1 MSTPE
6 ILDPATPASSTPDSW
21 ERASAGPEL
30 KRITV
35 STCFGCGA
43 MEWRG
48 TCETGCR
55 ERRLDFVRAAAYE
68 ELATIAARS
77 VTAIT
82 AFRPVAEE
90 LATHRPRA
98 PELEAVYRDL
108 QTRAHELLHHHPE
121 GTDEDA
127 VLAQASQPAVTW
139 YCDRCGGIDAP
150 QECLDVCVWRPVD
163 WVPEAD
169 YRELRERELAEHGV
183 ERRLRVLVRRLA
195 WTTPL
200 PGEWARCSDV
210 LAGDAR
216 HALAT

>member
-1 MSTPE
+1 M
-6 ILDPATPASSTPDSW
+6 
-21 ERASAGPEL
+21 
-30 KRITV
+30 
-35 STCFGCGA
+35 
-43 MEWRG
+43 
-48 TCETGCR
+48 
-55 ERRLDFVRAAAYE
+55 RAAAYE

-163 WVPEAD
+163 WVREAD
-169 YRELRERELAEHGV
+169 YRELRERALAEHEV
-183 ERRLRVLVRRLA
+183 ERRLRAADTSTQLVW
-195 WTTPL
+195 WTSCSPYTGVPTPSARAL
-200 PGEWARCSDV
+200 SCRARCSE
-210 LAGDAR
+210 
-216 HALAT
+216 

>member
-6 ILDPATPASSTPDSW
+6 ILEPAGPASSTPDLW
-21 ERASAGPEL
+21 EKASADPEL

-35 STCFGCGA
+35 PTCFGCGA

-55 ERRLDFVRAAAYE
+55 ERRLDLVRAAAYD
-68 ELATIAARS
+68 ELATVDARS
-77 VTAIT
+77 IAAIT
-82 AFRPVAEE
+82 AFGPVAEQ
-90 LATHRPRA
+90 LATRRPETA
-98 PELEAVYRDL
+98 DLEAVYRDL
-108 QTRAHELLHHHPE
+108 QTHAHELLHHHPE
-121 GTDEDA
+121 GAHEDA

-169 YRELRERELAEHGV
+169 YYELRERALADNQLEL
-183 ERRLRVLVRRLA
+183 RLRVLVRRVA

-200 PGEWARCSDV
+200 PGEWARCWDV